1 MMGSIR
7 LIIGFPIAAVVTV
20 ALFLLMRYLVLTDFQ
35 LPEETGDVAQFSI
48 TRQIEDEDVSR
59 RNSERMQRPEKLEQP
74 PPPPPPQQQKSASP
88 DLRGAGGA
96 LPDFSQSLNLSG
108 GFNPDRDAQPLVRIP
123 PRYPERA
130 LSRGV
135 EGWVLVQFNV
145 TPEGEVVNAEII
157 DGEPKGMFDRSAIRA
172 VENWKYQ
179 PKIVD
184 GKPAPRFGVQTVFT
198 FKLDES

>member
-1 MMGSIR
+1 MGSSIR
-7 LIIGFPIAAVVTV
+7 LAFGLPVAAVVTV

-35 LPEETGDVAQFSI
+35 LPDEGEAVAQFSI
-48 TRQIEDEDVSR
+48 TRQIEEEDPNSR
-59 RNSERMQRPEKLEQP
+59 LNERLQRPDKVEQP
-74 PPPPPPQQQKSASP
+74 PPPPPPQQQKSATP
-88 DLRGAGGA
+88 NLEGAGGA
-96 LPDFSQSLNLSG
+96 LPDFSGAFNLQG

-157 DGEPKGMFDRSAIRA
+157 DGEPPGMFDRAAIRA

-198 FKLDES
+198 FKLDQ